1 MSGVIGV
8 MVGLGIGV
16 VISAITY
23 LNGYEDGWK
32 EYRRDVFMAMN
43 CMTDEDIVKL
53 VRQMPRKMM
62 EEEQRGTQE

>member
-8 MVGLGIGV
+8 LIGLSIGAA
-16 VISAITY
+16 ISVITY
-23 LNGYEDGWK
+23 LNGYENGWK

-62 EEEQRGTQE
+62 EEEHDGQTD